1 MSNEPMSLG
10 FIKSRI
16 QEIRS
21 GLFYNVSEDVF
32 QMPTCIISA
41 MKVDD
46 DGNVWFL
53 MNRNGRQMVRENDRI
68 PAELFFY
75 RKGQPF
81 SLRVKGWASLFTD
94 VNRMKEV
101 LGVTE
106 EIHDASN
113 IFLVRMKMT
122 MADYTERATTM
133 LPKHSFRKWW
143 QKIEEF
149 IYPLKFRKQFSI
161 NLSTIYE
168 TVPY

>member
-1 MSNEPMSLG
+1 MNREPMSPA

-21 GLFYNVSEDVF
+21 GLFYNMSEDVF

-46 DGNVWFL
+46 DCNVWFL
-53 MNRNGRQMVRENDRI
+53 MNRNGRPMIREDEKI

-81 SLRVKGWASLFTD
+81 SLKVKGWASLFTSAQK
-94 VNRMKEV
+94 MKEV
-101 LGVTE
+101 LGISE
-106 EIHDASN
+106 ELASN

-122 MADYTERATTM
+122 MADYTECATIM
-133 LPKHSFRKWW
+133 PKHSFSKWW